1 MGEFSEI
8 HNSLNIRESKW
19 AHFDTTDFPRVKVNM
34 KGVIDSP
41 EEYDNFIHN
50 WKQLYK
56 RNTVFT
62 LHFDTS
68 EVGMVSMKYAF
79 KMRSF
84 IRDLKSNHPKLLT
97 KSYIKVNSKWT
108 RFLLK
113 IMFFMEK
120 PVADVYIYQDGI
132 EGYSI
137 VMAQK

>member
-1 MGEFSEI
+1 MTEFREI
-8 HNSLNIRESKW
+8 QNSLDIRQGKW
-19 AHFDTTDFPRVKVNM
+19 SHFDLSEFPKVKIDM
-34 KGVIDSP
+34 KGVIDNP
-41 EEYDNFIHN
+41 REYETFVHN
-50 WKQLYK
+50 WRELYK

-62 LHFDTS
+62 LHFDTT

-79 KMRSF
+79 KMRAF
-84 IRDLKSNHPKLLT
+84 IRELKSNYPKLLQ

-120 PVADVYIYQDGI
+120 PVADVYIYQEGI